1 MTIALEAVNVFPSN
15 LRLSNHFLA
24 QSINTYFKKFKLH
37 YHCKRI
43 ESFRVF
49 ETGVSGEKL

>member
-1 MTIALEAVNVFPSN
+1 MTINLEAANVFPSN
-15 LRLSNHFLA
+15 LRLSKKILA
-24 QSINTYFKKFKLH
+24 QSINTYFYKFKLR
-37 YHCKRI
+37 YQCKRI